1 MDFVP
6 RSRTEF
12 YIDGQWVAPAG
23 TGTIDVENPST
34 QRVIATVPAGEV
46 ADVDRAVAAARA
58 AFEPWAAL
66 TPQQRAAHLRRLHEA
81 LTRRA
86 EEIATTVALEVGTP
100 MPVSTRIQAG
110 LPLTVLASAAEYAEH
125 WPSDE
130 TVGNTTVVR
139 EPVGVVG
146 AITPWNYPLH
156 QVIAK
161 VGLALAAGCT
171 VVLKPAEMTPL
182 VAYVLFDAIDEAG
195 LPPGVANLVTGRGSV
210 VGWAIA
216 AHPGVDMVSFTGS
229 TATGSLIAKLASD
242 RIARVSLE
250 LGGKSANVIL
260 EDADLEKAVKVGV
273 ANAFLNAGQ
282 TCTAWTRMLVHRNRY
297 DEALTIAAKAA
308 GGYKLGDPFAEGT
321 RMGPLASATQ
331 RETVRNYISTG
342 LAEGARL
349 IAGGLDAPVP
359 DPGYFV
365 APTVL
370 ADVDPN
376 STVAQE
382 EIFGP
387 VLVIIPFDSDD
398 EAVEIANNSRYGL
411 AGGVWSGDQER
422 ALAVARR
429 MRTGAVDVNGGAFN
443 PLAPFGGYKQSG
455 VGREL
460 GEHGFLE
467 FMQVKTIQT

>member
-23 TGTIDVENPST
+23 TGTIDVENPT
-34 QRVIATVPAGEV
+34 TERVIATVPAGEV
-46 ADVDRAVAAARA
+46 TDVDRAVAAARA

-66 TPQQRAAHLRRLHEA
+66 TPQQRATHLRRLHEA

-156 QVIAK
+156 QVVAK

-171 VVLKPAEMTPL
+171 VVLKPAELTPL
-182 VAYVLFDAIDEAG
+182 VAYALFDAIDEAG
-195 LPPGVANLVTGRGSV
+195 LPPGVANLVTGTGPV
-210 VGWAIA
+210 VGAALA

-229 TATGSLIAKLASD
+229 TATGALITKLAAD
-242 RIARVSLE
+242 RIAKISLE

-260 EDADLEKAVKVGV
+260 EDAELEKAVKVGV
-273 ANAFLNAGQ
+273 GNAFLNAGQ
-282 TCTAWTRMLVHRNRY
+282 TCTAWTRMLVHRSRY
-297 DEALTIAAKAA
+297 DEALALAAKAA
-308 GGYKLGDPFAEGT
+308 GGYKVGDPFAEGT
-321 RMGPLASATQ
+321 RIGPLASANQ
-331 RETVRNYISTG
+331 REKVRRYIATG

-349 IAGGLDAPVP
+349 VAGGLDAPVP
-359 DPGYFV
+359 DTGYFV
-365 APTVL
+365 APTIL
-370 ADVDPN
+370 ADVDPDA
-376 STVAQE
+376 TVAQE

-387 VLVIIPFDSDD
+387 VLVVIPFDSDD
-398 EAVEIANNSRYGL
+398 EAVDIANNSRYGL
-411 AGGVWSGDQER
+411 AGGVWSASPER
-422 ALAVARR
+422 AVAVARR
-429 MRTGAVDVNGGAFN
+429 IRTGAVDINGGAFN
-443 PLAPFGGYKQSG
+443 PRAPFGGYKQSG

-460 GEHGFLE
+460 GEHGLLE
-467 FMQVKTIQT
+467 FMQVKAIQR